1 MKYKVGDRVRIKSL
15 DWYNQNRAIDVD
27 YVLGKNDR
35 RFARQM
41 SKWCSQVATITKLT
55 ENVIRGPYYEL
66 DIDEGFYCWDDW
78 MFEDNSEQ
86 KPLDLTKILKNAPE
100 GLELYSTA
108 EGVVRFSMVAV
119 GVGLDYPI
127 AVKNKDCSSCWY
139 TKEGKLSKFNDAETI
154 LFPSKENRDWSTF
167 RLPRWRAKEGN
178 DYFCVS
184 GLGDIDNYVDQFTG
198 WDTGLWIAGNY
209 FKTEEEA
216 KNSKFYKV
224 FHEEEG

>member
-41 SKWCSQVATITKLT
+41 SKWCSQVATITKLA
-55 ENVIRGPYYEL
+55 ENIVRGPYYEL
-66 DIDEGFYCWDDW
+66 DIDEGFYSWDDW
-78 MFEDNSEQ
+78 MFEDNTINLVE
-86 KPLDLTKILKNAPE
+86 ILKDAPQ
-100 GLELYSTA
+100 GMELYSVA
-108 EGVVRFSMVAV
+108 HGVVKLHTILKDKDNR
-119 GVGLDYPI
+119 YPI
-127 AVKNKDCSSCWY
+127 GIENRFGVVHY
-139 TKEGKLSKFNDAETI
+139 LTTKGQLFDFDDLETI

-167 RLPRWRAKEGN
+167 ETLRWRAERHSYYYYVSAYGGIC
-178 DYFCVS
+178 DYTDDRSSF
-184 GLGDIDNYVDQFTG
+184 DDNMWNV
-198 WDTGLWIAGNY
+198 GNY